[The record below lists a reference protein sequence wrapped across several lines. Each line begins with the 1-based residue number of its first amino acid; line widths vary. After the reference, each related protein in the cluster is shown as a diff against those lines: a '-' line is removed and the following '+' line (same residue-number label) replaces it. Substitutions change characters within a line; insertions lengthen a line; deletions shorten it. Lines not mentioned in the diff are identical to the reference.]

1 MTYFRI
7 MGYGGGLSE
16 EAVPNF
22 LIVKYKDYCL
32 FLASTGISLN
42 EQGVQSLCPWQGF
55 YPALSTIPPKLMAS
69 PSWRPLE
76 LIPRVSRTGWSES
89 PFTPIPIRLDNP
101 WSNPSA
107 PLPALLD
114 TASAKSPSA
123 NAGCWV
129 RQHRAVYL
137 GSQVGHPVQ
146 VPAPALLPQSWAT
159 YSTCCVLSSPP
170 VK

>member
-7 MGYGGGLSE
+7 MGNGGGLSE

-55 YPALSTIPPKLMAS
+55 YPALSTIPPKLTAS

-89 PFTPIPIRLDNP
+89 PFTPIRIRLCTILDLTHQ
-101 WSNPSA
+101 
-107 PLPALLD
+107 PLPQPFWIQHQQNPLLQML
-114 TASAKSPSA
+114 A
-123 NAGCWV
+123 AGWDSTVLCTWGL
-129 RQHRAVYL
+129 R
-137 GSQVGHPVQ
+137 
-146 VPAPALLPQSWAT
+146 WAT
-159 YSTCCVLSSPP
+159 QFKSQLQHYYPNHEQHTQPAVC
-170 VK
+170 